1 MFRKEIRI
9 VNNLKCI
16 RNKNNLTQ
24 YEFAYKFGVTRVCVS
39 QWETGKR
46 QPPISLIPKM
56 ARILGCSIE
65 DIVMCFC
72 DDDMVTPAEPAALH
86 N

>member
-1 MFRKEIRI
+1 MGVFSLS
-9 VNNLKCI
+9 LKTL
-16 RNKNNLTQ
+16 RGKNITQ
-24 YEFAYKFGVTRVCVS
+24 AKLASQLYVS
-39 QWETGKR
+39 QSFVSAWEQKQR
-46 QPPISLIPKM
+46 QPDISLIPKM

>member
-1 MFRKEIRI
+1 MEQQK
-9 VNNLKCI
+9 VNNLTKLRKLKKIKQINISKKLKVSSSCFS
-16 RNKNNLTQ
+16 Q
-24 YEFAYKFGVTRVCVS
+24 Y
-39 QWETGKR
+39 ETGKR

-56 ARILGCSIE
+56 AKILGCSIE

-72 DDDMVTPAEPAALH
+72 DDDTVTPAEPAALH